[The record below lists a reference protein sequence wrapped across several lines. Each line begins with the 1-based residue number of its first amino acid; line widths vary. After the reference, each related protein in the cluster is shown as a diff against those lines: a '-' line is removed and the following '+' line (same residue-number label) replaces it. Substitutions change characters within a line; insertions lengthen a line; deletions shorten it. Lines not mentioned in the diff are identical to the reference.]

1 MLVEGGMK
9 RIIAM
14 VAVFAIGSL
23 TAGYVA
29 LAPNASPGAGGILAM
44 LDDAATRLI
53 AIWGRVVAVRG
64 LLGLGMVLALLV
76 AFIPGKRNSAG
87 PKPPRKLRK
96 QPERK
101 EEPSEPAWH
110 AEPLPG
116 DRISSL
122 RRRALGDDPPA
133 PAMSLP
139 NPVALV
145 RKARERD
152 RDWFHDRS
160 WLGGLPRLGEAEWP
174 RDAAGAPLPFAGQID
189 LGELGSACPENP
201 LPGTGALAF
210 FLGTGAVVMV
220 PAGTSDFSE
229 PPPGLPPACDEGGC
243 PFPAEANR
251 LSRRFFPFWPVD
263 LVPLD
268 LPEDLRDHREGS
280 RGEAIEAAMADLLS
294 RHAAP
299 RSLAFVAN
307 DDMLWWHGVSHLAGQ
322 LHEALKSSARL
333 VTLIEDRARR
343 AEEMLDLIGGE
354 GNGDDPAVAST
365 REGLAREQATL
376 AAIEAQRT
384 GLPDVIA
391 ALDQFTAERD
401 PWQALTVE
409 EASVVED
416 LLAELHASYGE
427 IVRDHV
433 PRTPGELATLSMR
446 AMITGTPDALAALPE
461 DALARINRDC
471 RLPVTHRHQMFG
483 LAARQHSAPDA
494 HRGDILLLQL
504 AYDDMM
510 EWRWSDMG
518 LFQFWI
524 SPEDAAIGNWD
535 AVRLT
540 FAAA

>member
-1 MLVEGGMK
+1 MK
-9 RIIAM
+9 RIIAV
-14 VAVFAIGSL
+14 VAVFAIGAL

-44 LDDAATRLI
+44 LDDAAARLI

-64 LLGLGMVLALLV
+64 LLGLGMVLALV
-76 AFIPGKRNSAG
+76 AAFVPGKRNRAV

-96 QPERK
+96 QPERE
-101 EEPSEPAWH
+101 EEPSEPACN
-110 AEPLPG
+110 AEPLSG

-122 RRRALGDDPPA
+122 RRRALGDEPPA
-133 PAMSLP
+133 PAMPLP
-139 NPVALV
+139 SPVALV

-174 RDAAGAPLPFAGQID
+174 RDPAGTPLPFAAQID
-189 LGELGSACPENP
+189 LAELGSTCPENP
-201 LPGTGALAF
+201 LSGTGSLAF
-210 FLGTGAVVMV
+210 FLGTGAVVAV

-229 PPPGLPPACDEGGC
+229 PPAGLPPACEEGGC
-243 PFPAEANR
+243 PFPAETNR

-268 LPEDLRDHREGS
+268 LPEDLRDHRDGS
-280 RGEAIEAAMADLLS
+280 RDEAIEAAMADLLS

-299 RSLAFVAN
+299 RALAFVA
-307 DDMLWWHGVSHLAGQ
+307 DGDMLWWHGVSHLAGQ
-322 LHEALKSSARL
+322 LHEALESSARL
-333 VTLIEDRARR
+333 GTQS
-343 AEEMLDLIGGE
+343 EE
-354 GNGDDPAVAST
+354 
-365 REGLAREQATL
+365 LAHEQASL
-376 AAIEAQRT
+376 AAIEAQRA

-391 ALDQFTAERD
+391 ALDQFAADRD
-401 PWQALTVE
+401 PWQALTIE
-409 EASVVED
+409 ETGVVED

-433 PRTPGELATLSMR
+433 PRSPGELATLSMR
-446 AMITGTPDALAALPE
+446 AMVTGAPDALAALPE
-461 DALARINRDC
+461 DQLARINRDY
-471 RLPVTHRHQMFG
+471 RLPMTHRHQMFG
-483 LAARQHSAPDA
+483 PPARQHSAPDA
-494 HRGDILLLQL
+494 PRGDILLLQL

-518 LFQFWI
+518 LFQFRI
-524 SPEDAAIGNWD
+524 SPEDAAAGNWD

-540 FAAA
+540 FESA